1 MMASVITAV
10 VTFAATNVDDILV
23 LVMFFS
29 QVNASFRPRHVVIG
43 QYLGFAI
50 LVSVSLLGFL
60 GSLVIPRP
68 WLGLLGLAPIA
79 IGVRKFLGRNKANEV

>member
-1 MMASVITAV
+1 MIAWIITAV

-29 QVNASFRPRHVVIG
+29 QLNTSFRPRHVIIG
-43 QYLGFAI
+43 QYVGFAI

-68 WLGLLGLAPIA
+68 WIGRANPVERGIA
-79 IGVRKFLGRNKANEV
+79 